1 MLPIPL
7 FLPLLGVPRYPRQTG
22 RSAFCMLLFW
32 GPDQSGICLNA
43 LQNCRAAKELSN
55 ERQQDCSA
63 FVVQAG
69 SNFLLVIVN
78 SSVNQETASDA
89 NRMSTPS
96 LLWGGVRVA
105 GFSVMLA
112 VKSLHRKNPLTHTFQ
127 REKTEANLP
136 YYFPLNC

>member
-1 MLPIPL
+1 
-7 FLPLLGVPRYPRQTG
+7 
-22 RSAFCMLLFW
+22 MLLLW

-78 SSVNQETASDA
+78 SSVNQEEAPDA
-89 NRMSTPS
+89 NP
-96 LLWGGVRVA
+96 
-105 GFSVMLA
+105 
-112 VKSLHRKNPLTHTFQ
+112 HEYPIPLM
-127 REKTEANLP
+127 K
-136 YYFPLNC
+136 